1 MATDQVKAKDV
12 SSSTVDPLSVP
23 EKTEADEFGFQ
34 RPDMYTLN
42 LSNTVE
48 PYHRHMFLVYKK
60 VENWASFVEKTEN
73 DSLPALLASALKSH
87 ADKSPIKTRLTFCEG
102 PSGNESS
109 DGDLYVFPEMLK
121 YKGLTS
127 NDADKF
133 VEDVLVNGKDWV
145 SGPVE
150 RLEGSYVF
158 VCCHIARDKRCG
170 TCGPQLIKKFKE
182 EIGSRALKD
191 QIFVGPCSHLGQH
204 KFAGNLTIFGRN
216 SSGEVTGHW
225 YGYVT
230 PEDVPAMLDQHIIK
244 GEINKKIW
252 RGQMLPFPTQ
262 DSQQVVDG
270 GGEKGK
276 KEESQ
281 ASTGASDVVKD
292 AGGCCQGLNGV
303 SCCRN

>member
-1 MATDQVKAKDV
+1 MATEVNAKDV
-12 SSSTVDPLSVP
+12 SSSTEV
-23 EKTEADEFGFQ
+23 DEFGFQ

-48 PYHRHMFLVYKK
+48 PYH
-60 VENWASFVEKTEN
+60 
-73 DSLPALLASALKSH
+73 PSALKSH

-109 DGDLYVFPEMLK
+109 EGDLFVFPEMLK

-170 TCGPQLIKKFKE
+170 TCGPQLIQKFKE
-182 EIGSRALKD
+182 EIGSKGLKD
-191 QIFVGPCSHLGQH
+191 QVFVGPCSHLGQH
-204 KFAGNLTIFGRN
+204 KFAGNLTIFSRN

-230 PEDVPAMLDQHIIK
+230 PEDVPAMLDQHIVK

-262 DSQQVVDG
+262 DSQQVVQG

-281 ASTGASDVVKD
+281 ASTGAGDVVKD